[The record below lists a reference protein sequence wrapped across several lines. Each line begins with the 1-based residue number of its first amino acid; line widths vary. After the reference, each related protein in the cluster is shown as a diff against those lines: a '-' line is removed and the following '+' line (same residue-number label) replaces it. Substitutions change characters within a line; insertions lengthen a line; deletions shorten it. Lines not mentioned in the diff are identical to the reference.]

1 MASDDEFR
9 IKGAAQTS
17 DVPPPASSEPEEQ
30 SEEQSEHAD
39 HTEEA
44 EEVSPDTSNS
54 LASGSV
60 PPSTG
65 RIVGDLLVGHDLMV
79 TIHYVQSL
87 GNSVVLSVFRIHNTR
102 NLSLLRTCRTRK
114 FYRSLHSRLTVPCRP
129 RVRTEL

>member
-44 EEVSPDTSNS
+44 EEVSPSNS
-54 LASGSV
+54 LASGPV

-87 GNSVVLSVFRIHNTR
+87 GNSVVLFVFRIHDTR

-114 FYRSLHSRLTVPCRP
+114 LYRSLHSRLTVPCRR
-129 RVRTEL
+129 RVRAEL

>member
-54 LASGSV
+54 LASGPV

-79 TIHYVQSL
+79 TITMCK
-87 GNSVVLSVFRIHNTR
+87 VLAIVLYSPFSGSIILV
-102 NLSLLRTCRTRK
+102 TCPCSGPAGHAS
-114 FYRSLHSRLTVPCRP
+114 YIVPFIAG
-129 RVRTEL
+129 